1 MIKTFLEIFCIC
13 FISGSAFCFFDTIN
27 IPKHKLPINRLQKYR
42 IRHGESYPKVC
53 NGLNKLSNIRGT
65 RGNTVK
71 KLSLT
76 KEHNKFKTKLSI
88 DLRGVTLP
96 SDFVPDRNSISYS
109 IFCTCLYPYG
119 PPSSTRLLPSDDTN
133 IITSLIRVVMAGN

>member
-1 MIKTFLEIFCIC
+1 MKDITKTRYRITKPFLAKC
-13 FISGSAFCFFDTIN
+13 FIALISESSCCVYDTTYIA
-27 IPKHKLPINRLQKYR
+27 KKKFPINRLQKYR
-42 IRHGESYPKVC
+42 IRQGESYPKVC

-65 RGNTVK
+65 KGNTVK

-119 PPSSTRLLPSDDTN
+119 HHQAQDYYRQMIQTL
-133 IITSLIRVVMAGN
+133 